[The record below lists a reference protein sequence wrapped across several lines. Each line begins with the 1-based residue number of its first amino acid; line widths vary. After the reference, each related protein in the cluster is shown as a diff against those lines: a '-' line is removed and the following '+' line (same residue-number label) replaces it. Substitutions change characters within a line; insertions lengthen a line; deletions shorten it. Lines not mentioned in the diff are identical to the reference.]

1 MSRFAVVTLAGV
13 DGLSTEQRKRLTMAV
28 ELVTQPRVLFCDEPT
43 SGLDGRGAM
52 MVARVMQA
60 VTCRG
65 VAVVSTI
72 HQPSAA
78 IFGMFD
84 ELLLLQRGGKI
95 VFNGPLGADA
105 VNLVRYLQGAVP
117 AAPAFVQV
125 GALAAGSWQ
134 RLSCAGGAS
143 GTCKRTCMRVCWKL
157 RDSCAC
163 QLGVLQLIGCYAGM
177 IHGLCFAPLCVH
189 NRYTRTL
196 TPTCIPHLQGTC
208 NPASWMFEVLN
219 STSSSSKGTIDLAA
233 IWQSS
238 SQAQVSHCS

>member
-1 MSRFAVVTLAGV
+1 
-13 DGLSTEQRKRLTMAV
+13 MAV

-60 VTCRG
+60 VTSRG

-105 VNLVRYLQGAVP
+105 VNLVQYLQGAVP
-117 AAPAFVQV
+117 CAPEFVRV
-125 GALAAGSWQ
+125 GAFAACNHLVACRKARGSGFGGGCMHECMHAGVLKPQ
-134 RLSCAGGAS
+134 GVTAVHVSCAKCS
-143 GTCKRTCMRVCWKL
+143 
-157 RDSCAC
+157 
-163 QLGVLQLIGCYAGM
+163 
-177 IHGLCFAPLCVH
+177 
-189 NRYTRTL
+189 RY
-196 TPTCIPHLQGTC
+196 
-208 NPASWMFEVLN
+208 E
-219 STSSSSKGTIDLAA
+219 AA
-233 IWQSS
+233 AWR
-238 SQAQVSHCS
+238 

>member
-1 MSRFAVVTLAGV
+1 MFRFAVVTLAGV

-43 SGLDGRGAM
+43 SRLDGRGAM

-84 ELLLLQRGGKI
+84 ELLLQRGGKI

-143 GTCKRTCMRVCWKL
+143 GTCKRTCMH
-157 RDSCAC
+157 AC
-163 QLGVLQLIGCYAGM
+163 MHAGLLEVKGQLCMSAG
-177 IHGLCFAPLCVH
+177 G
-189 NRYTRTL
+189 
-196 TPTCIPHLQGTC
+196 
-208 NPASWMFEVLN
+208 
-219 STSSSSKGTIDLAA
+219 LAA
-233 IWQSS
+233 DWLLCW
-238 SQAQVSHCS
+238 HDTWPLLCSPVRTQPLYTHPHTYMYPTSAGHMQPSLLDV